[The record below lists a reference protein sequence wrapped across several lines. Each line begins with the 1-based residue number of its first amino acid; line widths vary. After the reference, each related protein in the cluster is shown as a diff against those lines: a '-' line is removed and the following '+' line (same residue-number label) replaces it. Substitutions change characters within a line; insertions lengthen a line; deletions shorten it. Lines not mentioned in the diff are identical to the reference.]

1 VNRPGG
7 RIGIIADDLT
17 GGAAIGAEA
26 ARLGILVDVVR
37 IGQPVPPKRSV
48 VIETGSRYIQS
59 QLAAERVKEA
69 ARLLSRS
76 GVSVLMKKID
86 STLKGNVGT
95 ELSAFAQS
103 CPGRL
108 LVAPSCPEMGLT
120 LQDGRQHTP
129 QGPGVSVL
137 DLLSTSING
146 PLAALNLNTV
156 REGSAAVANWLRQNP
171 HGTVLADAET
181 DADLAAIAAGAA
193 EAKIV
198 AFAGTYGLGAALA
211 GTFLT
216 GGTASPFVPP
226 VLDGMI
232 VVAGSASATT
242 ARQISHLVAAGAEEI
257 VIDMERILTG
267 GAEEEA
273 QRGAARIFSSDAK
286 LLVVHTAAER
296 TGKDVA
302 DHCGRLE
309 WNERDLA
316 NLLAIPFAGALQA
329 TSGFAAYFIG
339 GETTGAVFDR
349 LGIDSL
355 IVHGECSPAV
365 PFAKSRTSSEWPLI
379 LTKPGAF
386 GTENT
391 LTETAEMLLEQGRG
405 LTRPTA
411 EDNRYPSIH
420 R

>member
-1 VNRPGG
+1 VNSPGG
-7 RIGIIADDLT
+7 RLGIVADDLT

-26 ARLGILVDVVR
+26 ARLGNPVDVVR

-59 QLAAERVKEA
+59 QLAAERVVEA
-69 ARLLSRS
+69 ARLLLRS

-86 STLKGNVGT
+86 STLKGNVAA
-95 ELSAFAQS
+95 ELSAFADS

-120 LQDGRQHTP
+120 VRDGRQHTP
-129 QGPGVSVL
+129 RGPGVSVL

-181 DADLAAIAAGAA
+181 DADLAAIALGAA

-198 AFAGTYGLGAALA
+198 SFAGTYGLGAALA
-211 GTFLT
+211 GTFLPS
-216 GGTASPFVPP
+216 GTAPRFTPP
-226 VLDGMI
+226 ALDGMI

-242 ARQISHLVAAGAEEI
+242 ASQISHLVAAGAEEI
-257 VIDMERILTG
+257 VLDMERILTG

-273 QRGAARIFSSDAK
+273 RRAASQILSSAAK

-302 DHCGRLE
+302 DHCRRLG

-316 NLLAIPFAGALQA
+316 NLLAIPFASALHA
-329 TSGFAAYFIG
+329 APGYAAYFIG
-339 GETTGAVFDR
+339 GETTGAVFEK
-349 LGIDSL
+349 LGLDSL
-355 IVHGECSPAV
+355 VIHGECSAAV
-365 PFAKSRTSSEWPLI
+365 PFAVSTAPSGWPLI

-386 GTENT
+386 GSENT
-391 LTETAEMLLEQGRG
+391 LTETAGTLLRHDSGATPVG
-405 LTRPTA
+405 A
-411 EDNRYPSIH
+411 ADNRHPSI